1 MIYDRDAMYSFLQFF
16 PCGEISE
23 PQRRTRAALCAL
35 QLSTAALR
43 MMGAP
48 VREARITDHVWTWQE
63 LLPHLEKQ
71 SIEIKFVK
79 TSLCQIRLNRRMDV

>member
-1 MIYDRDAMYSFLQFF
+1 
-16 PCGEISE
+16 
-23 PQRRTRAALCAL
+23 
-35 QLSTAALR
+35 

-71 SIEIKFVK
+71 SIKIKFVK